1 MPQFTYKARNHQ
13 GQLLTGQLEANDTAA
28 VAEALRE
35 KQLFVVNVKQ
45 ESSLFKGTSITFPGR
60 RVKKSDL
67 AVFCRQLATMVKAG
81 IPLLTALDI
90 LSKQLE
96 NVRLKETVAKVKQ
109 TLEEGSTFAEALR
122 TYEKVFPNLFIS
134 MVEAGETG
142 GMLDSVLE
150 QLAVHYEREHDIN
163 EKVKSAMTYPAVVL
177 SVALLA
183 VIFLLIFVLPTFT
196 SMLSDLGA
204 ELPLPTRIVMGVSNL
219 VSKLWFLI
227 PFLIIGGFAGFRKM
241 TEKGQGRY
249 RWHQALLHIPIV
261 KKVHLLALIS
271 RFGRTLGTLLQGGVP
286 ILHALEVVKKTAGNA
301 VVEEGITE
309 AQQYIRE
316 GQGMAKPLE
325 RCGVFPPMVIQM
337 ILVGEET
344 GTLDDLLQR
353 ISEFYDEDLDNVVAK
368 LSTIIE
374 PVLIV
379 VMGGIVGFIIISI
392 LMPMFNIY
400 GAVGM

>member
-28 VAEALRE
+28 VAEILRE
-35 KQLFVVNVKQ
+35 QQLFVINIRQKNII
-45 ESSLFKGTSITFPGR
+45 SKDISFNLPGKGI
-60 RVKKSDL
+60 KKSDL
-67 AVFCRQLATMVKAG
+67 AVFCRQLATMIKAG

-96 NVRLKETVAKVKQ
+96 SAKLRETVAKVKQ

-196 SMLSDLGA
+196 GMLTDLGA
-204 ELPLPTRIVMGVSNL
+204 ELPLPTRIVMGVSDL
-219 VSKLWFLI
+219 VSKVWFLI
-227 PFLIIGGFAGFRKM
+227 PFLIIGGFAGFRKI
-241 TEKGQGRY
+241 TEKGRGRY

-261 KKVHLLALIS
+261 KKVHLLALVS

-286 ILHALEVVKKTAGNA
+286 ILQALEVVKKTAGNA

-309 AQQYIRE
+309 AQHYIRE

-353 ISEFYDEDLDNVVAK
+353 ISEFYDQDLDNVVAK

-379 VMGGIVGFIIISI
+379 VMGGLVGFIIISI
-392 LMPMFNIY
+392 MLPMFNIY